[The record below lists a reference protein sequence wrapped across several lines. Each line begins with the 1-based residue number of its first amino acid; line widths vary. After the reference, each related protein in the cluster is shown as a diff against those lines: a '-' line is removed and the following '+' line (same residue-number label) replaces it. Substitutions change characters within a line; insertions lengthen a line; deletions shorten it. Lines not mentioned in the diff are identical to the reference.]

1 MPRDQDILNW
11 VYPAFVDSR
20 CKTTDLKD
28 RQVLAAMGLM
38 SEAGELGDVWKK
50 HLFHGKPLDE
60 EQMILEMGDVLWYFV
75 LMCIDNGISFQEIME
90 RNMAKLQE
98 RDADK
103 LSNLTRQR
111 EKLAQQIIE
120 LGGTPA

>member
-1 MPRDQDILNW
+1 MTEDILNW

-20 CKTTDLKD
+20 CKTKGTRD
-28 RQVLAAMGLM
+28 RQILAALGLM

-50 HLFHGKPLDE
+50 HLFHGVPLDE

-90 RNMAKLQE
+90 RNMEKLQM

-103 LSNLTRQR
+103 LSSLTRQR
-111 EKLAQQIIE
+111 EKLGQKIIE
-120 LGGTPA
+120 LGGTI